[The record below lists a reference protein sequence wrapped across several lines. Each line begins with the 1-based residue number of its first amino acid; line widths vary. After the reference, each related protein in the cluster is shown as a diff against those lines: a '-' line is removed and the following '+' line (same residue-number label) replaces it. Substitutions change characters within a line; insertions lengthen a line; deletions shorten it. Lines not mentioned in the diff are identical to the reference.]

1 MSQTP
6 NVQESNDLEDLRKR
20 LHALQNPVADDKSTE
35 AAKPAKPSKPTLAS
49 HQAHLDDLER
59 RITLV
64 EDGYL
69 RVRKALR
76 MGEYPRG

>member
-6 NVQESNDLEDLRKR
+6 NARESNDLEELRKR
-20 LHALQNPVADDKSTE
+20 LHALQNPVADDKS
-35 AAKPAKPSKPTLAS
+35 AKSAKPPKPTLAS
-49 HQAHLDDLER
+49 HQAHLDDVER

-64 EDGYL
+64 EDGYV